1 MGRSPRPRGSTFSDW
16 VMLMRAVLTTILEV
30 CGLAAI
36 GYALFQVHSVVGWL
50 FVGFALLAVGASQG
64 RSK

>member
-1 MGRSPRPRGSTFSDW
+1 
-16 VMLMRAVLTTILEV
+16 MLMRAVLTTILEV